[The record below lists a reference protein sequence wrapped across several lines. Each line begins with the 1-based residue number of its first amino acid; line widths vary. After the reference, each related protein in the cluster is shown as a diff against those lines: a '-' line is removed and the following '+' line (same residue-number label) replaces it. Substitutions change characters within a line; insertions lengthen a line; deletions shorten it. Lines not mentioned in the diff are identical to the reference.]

1 MEKGNW
7 EQIQIKLHDDLKMIF
22 KDYDVKNLKD
32 YEKRRIVF
40 EYLSNNVTYDFE
52 LLEAI
57 RDFHVSQKSVSRD
70 SYLELENVIYEKKGI
85 CNGISQYYKLLLGEL
100 GIKSFCVIC
109 DDGTPVKHQL
119 TLVYDEDK
127 DTYSFDDVV
136 SVIVGRGT
144 LDDFFDYDLPTA
156 NVFNQGNKKIS
167 GDKYWFILPDSFIDF
182 LIGRNGADHINL
194 EQLPDNISSVKDG
207 SSFKF

>member
-7 EQIQIKLHDDLKMIF
+7 KQIRVKLHDDLNIIF
-22 KDYDVKNLKD
+22 KDYDIKNLKD

-40 EYLSNNVTYDFE
+40 EYLSNNITYDFE

-57 RDFHVSQKSVSRD
+57 RDFHVSQKSVGRNT
-70 SYLELENVIYEKKGI
+70 YLELENVIYEKKGI

-119 TLVYDEDK
+119 TLVYDDEADS
-127 DTYSFDDVV
+127 YSFDDVV
-136 SVIVGRGT
+136 SVIVGRGS

-156 NVFNQGNKKIS
+156 NAFNQGNKKIS
-167 GDKYWFILPDSFIDF
+167 GDKYWFILPDSFINY
-182 LIGRNGADHINL
+182 LIGRNDSSAINL
-194 EQLPDNISSVKDG
+194 EQLPDNISSVKEG